1 MIGKSIIKLWSLSVL
16 RCSFYFF
23 VLHFYF
29 ANSSLLMLYS
39 VDCSKCSFLRD
50 TVIFLEFWYSVLE
63 IAAKITIPILP
74 KFTVNDSSFLLML
87 LGISIY
93 NSWNKSLFNI
103 MFKIIEK
110 CVRYYKVWQE
120 FITRP
125 VMYYKVWQTVI
136 TKGVRYYKVWQAV
149 ITKCIRYL
157 QSVTVIT

>member
-1 MIGKSIIKLWSLSVL
+1 
-16 RCSFYFF
+16 
-23 VLHFYF
+23 
-29 ANSSLLMLYS
+29 MLYS

-63 IAAKITIPILP
+63 ISAKITIPILP